1 MLSFV
6 VVIVLQQTSTS
17 LWKCESCKVEIENFA
32 TTIQNKVKCYSNN
45 VGSLFRMC
53 LPRGSTQSIK
63 GFSPI
68 RMKGGP
74 TQYEQHSKSK
84 QNL

>member
-1 MLSFV
+1 M
-6 VVIVLQQTSTS
+6 
-17 LWKCESCKVEIENFA
+17 WKCESCIVEIEILA
-32 TTIQNKVKCYSNN
+32 TTIQNKVECYSND
-45 VGSLFRMC
+45 VGFHYLECAFQGGQ
-53 LPRGSTQSIK
+53 PQSIK

-84 QNL
+84 QNT